1 MDEEFD
7 AGLDMSSDMDLGS
20 DFSSDTDAFGGGELA
35 DMPDDIGED
44 ISSDFGDVSDFD
56 AGVEEFPDSIDED
69 VLGDDSLDMA
79 DDIGTD
85 MGMDTELDADSSDF
99 DFSDVPEDVDGDL
112 SVPEME
118 AADISGDIP
127 DELVEDTDFIGEDAS
142 SDTGEFDSIPEDITG
157 TDAGGDFEEEGSGDL
172 EIPEDV
178 DPSGGS
184 DFSDDFDSSEVDE
197 ESWGE
202 SPDLTDGD
210 EMQAVANDSAD
221 SPETGS
227 EISSDTASELSD
239 SSPSDSDDVSGE
251 LPNSEVQED
260 FNSSDVQDDTD
271 MTDVQSEMPDASDE
285 SNDEAEIPMDGTD
298 ADIQETDISGDVDS
312 LHGQGETITDTSGSE
327 EASDDVSGSDAE
339 LTPMQELSSYMNDH
353 NYGPGD
359 FDEYS
364 QDPEWQRL
372 HEAAFPDW
380 EGRPDIGDQPGDIVE
395 PIVAEE
401 TASETPGVSDQE
413 GVYTGDA
420 SDVADAQSTNGA
432 EESPYTYHFP
442 GYEEHEFPE
451 VENPKVLKPDYG
463 NPPGETTSDVAGYS
477 DDSLT
482 DEGGSEFAPLGT
494 DTSSDGLDSQATSD
508 LTPMQQLSNYMNEHN
523 YGENDYAE
531 YSQDPE
537 WQRLHGAVFGD
548 SPAEAVD
555 ASDDGVYH
563 AVPGRHGDLT
573 PEELG
578 ADDSPADLPVERAE
592 TADLGSGDRQD
603 MSGDLISGQEL
614 LDRFGTGQHRN
625 GSDYFVKG
633 DHFDQFENDYYS
645 PDESSYTE
653 YDTPVQRDVSPGLIE
668 GIHLGK
674 GEVEDPSVFW
684 GQHEKGGTAESFQEI
699 ASHIPEVRD
708 RLAAGDTLDDLA
720 GDEKLSD
727 CASIYFRN
735 MPEVIERDGYYEFNS
750 NGRHRILAARALG
763 HDIPVKVIGKRS

>member
-7 AGLDMSSDMDLGS
+7 DGLDMSSDMDLGS
-20 DFSSDTDAFGGGELA
+20 NFSSDTDVFGGGELA

-85 MGMDTELDADSSDF
+85 MGMDAELDTDSSDL

-112 SVPEME
+112 SIPERE
-118 AADISGDIP
+118 GADVSGDIP
-127 DELVEDTDFIGEDAS
+127 DELVEDADFTGEEAVSHFD
-142 SDTGEFDSIPEDITG
+142 EFDSIPEDIT
-157 TDAGGDFEEEGSGDL
+157 DADVDGDFEDESSGDL

-178 DPSGGS
+178 DSAGSS

-197 ESWGE
+197 DSLRES
-202 SPDLTDGD
+202 SDVTDGD
-210 EMQAVANDSAD
+210 DMQGDT
-221 SPETGS
+221 E
-227 EISSDTASELSD
+227 SSDTHMADIESAMTDASVETSD
-239 SSPSDSDDVSGE
+239 ESETPIDETAGDAQEIDVSG
-251 LPNSEVQED
+251 
-260 FNSSDVQDDTD
+260 
-271 MTDVQSEMPDASDE
+271 
-285 SNDEAEIPMDGTD
+285 D
-298 ADIQETDISGDVDS
+298 ADSMY
-312 LHGQGETITDTSGSE
+312 GQGESINDTSGSE
-327 EASDDVSGSDAE
+327 ESSYDVSSSDAE

-380 EGRPDIGDQPGDIVE
+380 EGRPEIGNQTGDIVE
-395 PIVAEE
+395 PIAAEE
-401 TASETPGVSDQE
+401 TVSEISSVSDQ
-413 GVYTGDA
+413 GDVYAGDT
-420 SDVADAQSTNGA
+420 SNLADAQSGNDTD
-432 EESPYTYHFP
+432 ESPYTYHFS

-451 VENPKVLKPDYG
+451 VENPKVLRPDYG
-463 NPPGETTSDVAGYS
+463 NPAGDTTSDMDGYS
-477 DDSLT
+477 DGNSPIREDS
-482 DEGGSEFAPLGT
+482 SEFEPSET
-494 DTSSDGLDSQATSD
+494 DTPSDGLDSQAASE

-537 WQRLHGAVFGD
+537 LQRLHGAVFGN
-548 SPAEAVD
+548 SPAETVD
-555 ASDDGVYH
+555 TSDDGAYH
-563 AVPGRHGDLT
+563 AVPGRHGDLM
-573 PEELG
+573 PEELAVDDNPSDLSAG
-578 ADDSPADLPVERAE
+578 GTETPDFGSDDSQDV
-592 TADLGSGDRQD
+592 SGD
-603 MSGDLISGQEL
+603 MISGQEL
-614 LDRFGTGQHRN
+614 LDHFGTGQHRN

-633 DHFDQFENDYYS
+633 DHFDQFEDDYYS
-645 PDESSYTE
+645 PDDSSYTE
-653 YDTPVQRDVSPGLIE
+653 YDTPVQRDISPGLIE

-674 GEVEDPSVFW
+674 GEVDDPSVFW
-684 GQHEKGGTAESFQEI
+684 GQHENGGTAESFQEI

-720 GDEKLSD
+720 GDDKLSD

>member
-20 DFSSDTDAFGGGELA
+20 DFSSDTDDFGGGELA
-35 DMPDDIGED
+35 DISDDIGED

-69 VLGDDSLDMA
+69 VYGDDSVDMA

-85 MGMDTELDADSSDF
+85 MGMDAEIDTASTDF
-99 DFSDVPEDVDGDL
+99 GDVPEDVGGD
-112 SVPEME
+112 SSIPEME
-118 AADISGDIP
+118 TADVSGEIP
-127 DELVEDTDFIGEDAS
+127 DELAEDTGFTDEDAI
-142 SDTGEFDSIPEDITG
+142 SDSGEFDSIPEDITYA
-157 TDAGGDFEEEGSGDL
+157 DAGSDFEDASSDAF

-178 DPSGGS
+178 DPTSSS
-184 DFSDDFDSSEVDE
+184 DFSDDFNSSESDEDSLTGSSEGMDGDDMQADPDISAEMQEEGDAAQADSS
-197 ESWGE
+197 
-202 SPDLTDGD
+202 L
-210 EMQAVANDSAD
+210 
-221 SPETGS
+221 
-227 EISSDTASELSD
+227 EITD
-239 SSPSDSDDVSGE
+239 SSLLGIDDANEILPDSE
-251 LPNSEVQED
+251 EQED
-260 FNSSDVQDDTD
+260 FDAMSDTQGDTETSDTESAISDNSTEAGDESEIPTDGIMEDAPEDGASSDVDP
-271 MTDVQSEMPDASDE
+271 MYGQSEPI
-285 SNDEAEIPMDGTD
+285 N
-298 ADIQETDISGDVDS
+298 
-312 LHGQGETITDTSGSE
+312 DTSGSE
-327 EASDDVSGSDAE
+327 ESTDDVSGSDAE

-380 EGRPDIGDQPGDIVE
+380 EGRPKIGDQPGEIAE
-395 PIVAEE
+395 PIATEE
-401 TASETPGVSDQE
+401 NAPEMTGVSEQ
-413 GVYTGDA
+413 
-420 SDVADAQSTNGA
+420 ADAGNASSISDTQSGDET
-432 EESPYTYHFP
+432 EESPYSYHFP
-442 GYEEHEFPE
+442 GYETHEFPE
-451 VENPKVLKPDYG
+451 VENPKVLRPDHG
-463 NPPGETTSDVAGYS
+463 NPPGETTSDMDNYS
-477 DDSLT
+477 VGDLPIS
-482 DEGGSEFAPLGT
+482 EGGREFEPSETYTP
-494 DTSSDGLDSQATSD
+494 SDVSDSQEASE

-523 YGENDYAE
+523 YGENDYDE

-548 SPAEAVD
+548 SPAEIAD
-555 ASDDGVYH
+555 GSDDGTYH

-573 PEELG
+573 PEELAPG
-578 ADDSPADLPVERAE
+578 ITDTPDYGGDDSRDA
-592 TADLGSGDRQD
+592 SGD
-603 MSGDLISGQEL
+603 MVSGQEL

-645 PDESSYTE
+645 PDDSSYTE
-653 YDTPVQRDVSPGLIE
+653 YDTPVQRDISPGLIE

-720 GDEKLSD
+720 GDDKLSD